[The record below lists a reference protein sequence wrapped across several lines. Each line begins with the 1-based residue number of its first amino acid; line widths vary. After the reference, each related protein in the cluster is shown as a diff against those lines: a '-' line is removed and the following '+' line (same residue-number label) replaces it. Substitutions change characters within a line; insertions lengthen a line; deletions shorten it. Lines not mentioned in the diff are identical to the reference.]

1 MKTTKLL
8 GITGDYKELKE
19 KLLGLTKNNY
29 SWSIEYEN
37 DDIMDMVTLTLTDF
51 SLEEKDDKDSY
62 IHAKAIF
69 EHTYSKHYI
78 REEKIYINLYNYD
91 FTSNGTLDVE
101 VKDNQIFL
109 ALYTL
114 FVEIGIL

>member
-8 GITGDYKELKE
+8 GITGDYRELQE
-19 KLLGLTKNNY
+19 KLSKLTTNNY
-29 SWSIEYEN
+29 DWSIEYEDN
-37 DDIMDMVTLTLTDF
+37 NVMDMVTLTLTDF
-51 SLEEKDDKDSY
+51 SLIEENNKDSY

-78 REEKIYINLYNYD
+78 REEKICINLYKYD
-91 FTSNGTLDVE
+91 FTSDGTLDVE

-114 FVEIGIL
+114 FVDIGIL

>member
-8 GITGDYKELKE
+8 GITGDYEELQE
-19 KLLGLTKNNY
+19 KLLGLTKNNFA
-29 SWSIEYEN
+29 WSIEYE
-37 DDIMDMVTLTLTDF
+37 DEEIMDMTRLTLTDF
-51 SLEEKDDKDSY
+51 SLKKKDDKDSY

-69 EHTYSKHYI
+69 EHVYSEHFI
-78 REEKIYINLYNYD
+78 REEKICINLYNYD
-91 FTSNGTLDVE
+91 FTSDGTLDVE

>member
-8 GITGDYKELKE
+8 GITGDYKELQE
-19 KLLGLTKNNY
+19 KLSKLAKNNY
-29 SWSIEYEN
+29 GWSIEYED

-78 REEKIYINLYNYD
+78 REEKICINLYKYD
-91 FTSNGTLDVE
+91 FTSDGTLDVE

-114 FVEIGIL
+114 FVEISIL

>member
-8 GITGDYKELKE
+8 GITGDYKEFQE
-19 KLLGLTKNNY
+19 KLSKITKNNY
-29 SWSIEYEN
+29 SWSIEYED

-51 SLEEKDDKDSY
+51 FLIEKDNKDSY

-78 REEKIYINLYNYD
+78 REEKFCINLYKYD
-91 FTSNGTLDVE
+91 FTSDGTLDVE
-101 VKDNQIFL
+101 IKDNQIFL
-109 ALYTL
+109 AIYTL
-114 FVEIGIL
+114 FIDIGIL

>member
-1 MKTTKLL
+1 MKTTKMLS
-8 GITGDYKELKE
+8 ITGDYKELQE
-19 KLLGLTKNNY
+19 KLLGLTKGSF
-29 SWSIEYEN
+29 SWSIEYE
-37 DDIMDMVTLTLTDF
+37 DEKIMDMTRLTLSDF

-62 IHAKAIF
+62 IHVKAIF
-69 EHTYSKHYI
+69 EHMSDDDYSQ
-78 REEKIYINLYNYD
+78 EEKVCINLYKYD
-91 FTSNGTLDVE
+91 FTINGTFDVE

>member
-8 GITGDYKELKE
+8 GITGDYKELQE
-19 KLLGLTKNNY
+19 KLLGLTKSNF
-29 SWSIEYEN
+29 SWSIEYE
-37 DDIMDMVTLTLTDF
+37 DEKIMDMTRLTLTDF

-69 EHTYSKHYI
+69 EHMSDDNYS
-78 REEKIYINLYNYD
+78 REEKVCINLYNYD
-91 FTSNGTLDVE
+91 FTSDGTIDVE

-114 FVEIGIL
+114 FVDIGIL